1 MVYAR
6 TCFKGIHAIRI
17 VILTKKVAR
26 PIEILYRNPRQNCQ
40 GLTPEPLAIIIASPT
55 PRKSPKININKVVNF
70 GFKFRGFFR
79 SNSQRELFIVNTLNK
94 IHTSQNTILIV
105 INLFNLIL

>member
-1 MVYAR
+1 MPG

-26 PIEILYRNPRQNCQ
+26 PIEILYLREIPCAKTVQ

-55 PRKSPKININKVVNF
+55 PKRKSPKININKVVNF
-70 GFKFRGFFR
+70 GFKFRGFF
-79 SNSQRELFIVNTLNK
+79 SLQLTEGTFLIVNTLEIK
-94 IHTSQNTILIV
+94 FIL
-105 INLFNLIL
+105 LKKYYFNSH